1 MCYSHLWARTLSAD
15 PKKRL
20 YSIYMTEVANIWGEW
35 EFELGEV
42 ELISIG
48 KLRLWIL
55 LKDADIWI
63 GHKYADSEEENITD
77 PPNDLEWRRW
87 AIKTE
92 VRKLKLQPVF
102 PDKPLV
108 VKSEYSLKISPGAKI
123 DIFARIPIWI
133 CIRIPSSNYQLTEI
147 PIVKLSRTWFGD
159 HIEGELCYHA
169 TTKARRSLSKIDPKP
184 YLVNCPITISNKS
197 EDDLDFEN
205 FCYRVERLRMFQK
218 ENELWADE
226 TQIIY
231 HGESLN
237 SDVIMSGKL
246 PDGISKDTLI
256 TEPRKKIQKSLAT
269 RTFKRFF

>member
-1 MCYSHLWARTLSAD
+1 
-15 PKKRL
+15 
-20 YSIYMTEVANIWGEW
+20 MTEVQNIWGERKLK
-35 EFELGEV
+35 LGET
-42 ELISIG
+42 ELFSIG

-63 GHKYADSEEENITD
+63 GYQYADSEEQNFSE
-77 PPNDLEWRRW
+77 PPEDLEWSRW
-87 AIKTE
+87 ALKNEIRR
-92 VRKLKLQPVF
+92 VKLQPVF

-108 VKSEYSLKISPGAKI
+108 VKSEYPLRISPGTKI
-123 DIFARIPIWI
+123 DIFARIPIWV
-133 CIRIPSSNYQLTEI
+133 CIRIPSINYQLLEI

-159 HIEGELCYHA
+159 YMEGELCYHA
-169 TTKARRSLSKIDPKP
+169 TTKARRSLSKVDPRP
-184 YLVNCPITISNKS
+184 YLANCPITVSNKS
-197 EDDLDFEN
+197 DEDLNFDN

-246 PDGISKDTLI
+246 PEGISKDKLI